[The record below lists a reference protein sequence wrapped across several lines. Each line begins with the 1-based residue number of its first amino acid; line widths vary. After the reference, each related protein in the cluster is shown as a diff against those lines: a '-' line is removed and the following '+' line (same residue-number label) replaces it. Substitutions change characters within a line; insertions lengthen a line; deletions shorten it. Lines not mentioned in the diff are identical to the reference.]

1 MIIYINKMKIFVVLL
16 LLAVANEALSRRVN
30 SKLGRRLT
38 APATMRANNMHYNL
52 TVSNMADLAA
62 AGNPVCGWPW
72 VGANN
77 QVWDVQL
84 HPDNGAYNAS
94 AMNKWTFRT
103 MSGGGHHYFYLAAT
117 RTGGRRNLSIE
128 AWRADDSVIW
138 EYAASSHAFRNK
150 EHGKIDFG
158 NGYAQG
164 TTAKCDGNRSNA
176 WNDRE
181 RFEVKWVHA
190 DRASHWVDS

>member
-1 MIIYINKMKIFVVLL
+1 MKTIVVLL
-16 LLAVANEALSRRVN
+16 ILAVANEALSRKVN
-30 SKLGRRLT
+30 RTLGRRLQ

-94 AMNKWTFRT
+94 AMNKWTFRS
-103 MSGGGHHYFYLAAT
+103 MSGGGHHYFYLAAAVCANDPSLRAWAAT
-117 RTGGRRNLSIE
+117 TLLLLGRLFSRQPPVTLL
-128 AWRADDSVIW
+128 D
-138 EYAASSHAFRNK
+138 
-150 EHGKIDFG
+150 
-158 NGYAQG
+158 
-164 TTAKCDGNRSNA
+164 TTPFYHICTHTHTYTTHN
-176 WNDRE
+176 
-181 RFEVKWVHA
+181 
-190 DRASHWVDS
+190 